1 MQTSHGT
8 ATGAVYSKMYWNV
21 IADFVHWQELEDF
34 VSASEAGFIVF
45 SVGSA
50 IRMSDMPT
58 DMLTSF
64 INVFSRLAQNVIWQ
78 WNGAPKIRLSK
89 NVKTLDWLPQQD
101 LLGIWYE

>member
-1 MQTSHGT
+1 
-8 ATGAVYSKMYWNV
+8 MYWNV
-21 IADFVHWQELEDF
+21 IADFVRGQELEDF
-34 VSASEAGFIVF
+34 VSASDAGFIVF

-64 INVFSRLAQNVIWQ
+64 INVFSGLAQNVIWQ
-78 WNGAPKIRLSK
+78 WNGAPKIRLPK